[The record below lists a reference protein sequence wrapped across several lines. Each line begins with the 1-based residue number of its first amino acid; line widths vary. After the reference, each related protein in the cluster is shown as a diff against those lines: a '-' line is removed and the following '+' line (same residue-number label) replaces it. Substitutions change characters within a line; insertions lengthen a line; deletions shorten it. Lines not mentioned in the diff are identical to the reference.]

1 MHRRLLYFGK
11 RIALDP
17 TPSSNQHALSLLPTS
32 TTFWMSSPHLHLL
45 TTGFFWIWFLS
56 LLLLRLPSRKALWLL
71 NNKQRCFLSPLPLW
85 QEQEYMKGNQR
96 LRQYKKSEG
105 AWRGLDPSLGLFM
118 APCASLSLSSFEWSS
133 TVVSGCDPKFFLFS
147 PGLSLVT
154 WDHWSSG
161 VTICNVVCE
170 WHEQF
175 TWLLNVLSIMSS
187 KLWDLIKACHPR
199 LVRLLVHPPK
209 EKELYLECM
218 EINAACLNRVSPQS
232 TGAVMSI
239 NEHMGSRRIIPLMDL
254 SANLPVFSIF

>member
-1 MHRRLLYFGK
+1 M
-11 RIALDP
+11 
-17 TPSSNQHALSLLPTS
+17 
-32 TTFWMSSPHLHLL
+32 
-45 TTGFFWIWFLS
+45 
-56 LLLLRLPSRKALWLL
+56 
-71 NNKQRCFLSPLPLW
+71 
-85 QEQEYMKGNQR
+85 
-96 LRQYKKSEG
+96 
-105 AWRGLDPSLGLFM
+105 GLFM